1 MTFVCAAEGVEKE
14 KIMSEIVLLFLEL
27 VGTFAFAVSG
37 ALVGLKK
44 EMDIF
49 GVAILGLCTAV
60 GGGLIRD
67 LVLGVTPPMMFQKPV
82 YAAVAVVTS
91 LLVFLKPLR
100 RYLSRSHR
108 IFDGM
113 MLVMDSLGL
122 GVFTVVGV
130 QAAYRVNTESGLFL
144 LCFVGVVT
152 GIGGG
157 IVRDVLAGNTPQVF
171 VKHFY
176 ACASLLG
183 ALGCALVWPWLGSAA
198 ALLGGAALVLL
209 LRLCA
214 AHFRWSLPKARWE
227 GE

>member
-1 MTFVCAAEGVEKE
+1 
-14 KIMSEIVLLFLEL
+14 MSETVLLVMEL
-27 VGTFAFAVSG
+27 MGTFAFAVSG

-49 GVAILGLCTAV
+49 GVVILGLCTAV
-60 GGGLIRD
+60 GGGFIRD
-67 LVLGVTPPMMFQKPV
+67 LALGVTPPVMFQKPI
-82 YAAVAVVTS
+82 YAAVAVLTS
-91 LLVFLKPLR
+91 ILVFLPPVRK
-100 RYLSRSHR
+100 YLHRSHR
-108 IFDGM
+108 FFDGM

-130 QAAYRVNTESGLFL
+130 QAAYTVSAESGLFL
-144 LCFVGVVT
+144 LCFVGVIT

-157 IVRDVLAGNTPQVF
+157 ILRDVLAGQTPQVF

-183 ALGCALVWPWLGSAA
+183 ALGCALLWPWLGSAA
-198 ALLGGAALVLL
+198 ALLGGAGLVLL

-214 AHFRWSLPKARWE
+214 ARFHWSLPKAKWS
-227 GE
+227 GD

>member
-1 MTFVCAAEGVEKE
+1 
-14 KIMSEIVLLFLEL
+14 MSETLLLAMEL
-27 VGTFAFAVSG
+27 IGTFAFAVSG

-49 GVAILGLCTAV
+49 GVVILGLCTAV
-60 GGGLIRD
+60 GGGFIRD
-67 LVLGVTPPMMFQKPV
+67 LALGVTPPIMFQKPI
-82 YAAVAVVTS
+82 YAAVAVITS
-91 LLVFLKPLR
+91 LLVFLPPMR
-100 RYLSRSHR
+100 NYLSRSHR
-108 IFDGM
+108 FFDSM

-130 QAAYRVNTESGLFL
+130 QAAYAGSAGSGLFL
-144 LCFVGVVT
+144 LCFVGVIT

-157 IVRDVLAGNTPQVF
+157 ILRDVLAGQTPQVF

-183 ALGCALVWPWLGSAA
+183 ALGCALLWPWLGSTA
-198 ALLGGAALVLL
+198 ALLGGAGLVLL

-214 AHFRWSLPKARWE
+214 ARFRWSLPKAKWN
-227 GE
+227 GN